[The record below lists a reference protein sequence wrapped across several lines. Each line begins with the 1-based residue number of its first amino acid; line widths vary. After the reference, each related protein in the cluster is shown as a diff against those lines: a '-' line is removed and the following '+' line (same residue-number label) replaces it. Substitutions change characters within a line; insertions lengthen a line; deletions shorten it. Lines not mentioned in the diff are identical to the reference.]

1 MRDKLGVLIGQV
13 SNFPLSKGWA
23 AFLTGV
29 LYSSSHT
36 PNSISL
42 QVDFN
47 ETNRFSCFLGLL
59 GREHSLEAWKLNSKA
74 SLSNT
79 SESQFLQMIDLAL
92 LVPFKSTIVR
102 SRLASIVLN

>member
-29 LYSSSHT
+29 LYSSSQYIVT
-36 PNSISL
+36 ADS
-42 QVDFN
+42 N

-59 GREHSLEAWKLNSKA
+59 GRDHSLEA
-74 SLSNT
+74 
-79 SESQFLQMIDLAL
+79 
-92 LVPFKSTIVR
+92 
-102 SRLASIVLN
+102 